1 MTRLSN
7 RWQTIRRLRST
18 RPRSR
23 FVRVSCLFLLLLAV
37 LPWFG
42 AELRLTE
49 FDAGRRLR
57 NLQRFAAMA
66 IPEPLRD
73 SSSPQTLWTWF
84 SVLMN
89 SHGWLATLV
98 TLGISVAAI
107 VIASTLTAG
116 LILPACQTLTRSDPF
131 GSRPT
136 ALRDAPWIVLHF
148 AVRSLIAVVRSIP
161 DYVLAFLAISLFGLS
176 ALPAVLALGL
186 HNAGIL
192 SRLGSEIVDNQP
204 SAIPTALRS
213 AGHSR
218 SQILLFTLFPLA
230 LPRFLVFFFYRWETC
245 IRDATVVG
253 TLGITSLGFWIQD
266 ARARD
271 NYDQMLLFV
280 VLGSFLVLAGDLLSS
295 FFRSH
300 LRRAL

>member
-1 MTRLSN
+1 MTRSSV
-7 RWQTIRRLRST
+7 RWQTVCRLRRA

-23 FVRVSCLFLLLLAV
+23 FVRASCLFLLLLAV
-37 LPWFG
+37 VPWFS

-49 FDAGRRLR
+49 FDASRRLQ
-57 NLQRFAAMA
+57 NLQRFSRMA
-66 IPEPLRD
+66 LPEPLRD
-73 SSSPQTLWTWF
+73 ASSPQTLWTWF
-84 SVLMN
+84 SSLMN
-89 SHGWLATLV
+89 SPGWSAALV
-98 TLGISVAAI
+98 TLWISVAAI
-107 VIASTLTAG
+107 VLASALTAG
-116 LILPACQTLTRSDPF
+116 LILPASLTLTRTDPF
-131 GSRPT
+131 GSRPPS
-136 ALRDAPWIVLHF
+136 LRDAPWVVIRF
-148 AVRSLIAVVRSIP
+148 TARSVIAVARSIP

-192 SRLGSEIVDNQP
+192 ARLGSEIVDNQA
-204 SAIPTALRS
+204 SGIPAATRA

-271 NYDQMLLFV
+271 NYDQMLFFV
-280 VLGSFLVLAGDLLSS
+280 VLSSILVLAGDLFSALV
-295 FFRSH
+295 RSH
-300 LRRAL
+300 LCRTL